1 MAVREIPVDVTSRLL
16 ELGDE
21 IVANYDATANQRGI
35 TEAGRIASSIG
46 DRFNLTPTVEY
57 YQDNTAERFG
67 WLGRFKDVVDTT
79 LEWLERCGQVQ
90 QQKTEQVLRGLYNL
104 TGINIIFHAVIGQ
117 NSHIEKTIGIQKG

>member
-1 MAVREIPVDVTSRLL
+1 MAVREIPVDVTRRLL

-79 LEWLERCGQVQ
+79 LEWLERCGQQVQ

-104 TGINIIFHAVIGQ
+104 TGINF
-117 NSHIEKTIGIQKG
+117 N